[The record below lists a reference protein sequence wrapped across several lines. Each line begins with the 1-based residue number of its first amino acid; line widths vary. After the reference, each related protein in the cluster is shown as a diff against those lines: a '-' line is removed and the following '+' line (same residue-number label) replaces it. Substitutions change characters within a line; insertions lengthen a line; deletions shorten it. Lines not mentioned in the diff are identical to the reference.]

1 MKQSTTLGHLND
13 ADEIDH
19 ALVLLGAALEA
30 QNAGPF
36 DLAVIGGAALN
47 VLGLCF
53 RPTRDVDVVALLEQ
67 DDADRIS
74 LASARPL
81 PDALLAAGREVA
93 RALGIADDWLND
105 GPTDLL
111 DHGLPRGFEGR
122 LMLSGYG
129 SRLTVW
135 FASRQDLIALK
146 AYAAADLGPG
156 RHVED
161 LQALAPSREELVSGV
176 RWARTHDE
184 SDAFRAQL
192 SGLLILMGYEDA
204 EQEVFDD

>member
-1 MKQSTTLGHLND
+1 MKQSTPARHSND
-13 ADEIDH
+13 ADEIDN

-30 QNAGPF
+30 ENAGSF

-53 RPTRDVDVVALLEQ
+53 RPTRDVDVVALLEH
-67 DDADRIS
+67 DDADNTR
-74 LASARPL
+74 LASSRPL
-81 PDALLAAGREVA
+81 PDALLAAGREVT

-122 LMLSGYG
+122 LMRRSYG
-129 SRLTVW
+129 SRLTVR

-146 AYAAADLGPG
+146 AYAVLS
-156 RHVED
+156 
-161 LQALAPSREELVSGV
+161 SR
-176 RWARTHDE
+176 AC
-184 SDAFRAQL
+184 
-192 SGLLILMGYEDA
+192 
-204 EQEVFDD
+204 